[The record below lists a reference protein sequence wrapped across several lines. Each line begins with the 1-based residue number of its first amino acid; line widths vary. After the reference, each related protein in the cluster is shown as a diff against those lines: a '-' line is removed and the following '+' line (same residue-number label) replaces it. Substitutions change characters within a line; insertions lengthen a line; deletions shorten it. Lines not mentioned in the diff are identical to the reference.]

1 MKHQSASIH
10 ELARLE
16 LLAGLPGEI
25 LAELAERMERRLMA
39 SGESCDVRGQLVAV
53 VNGLAHAN
61 DASGQREAVEPG
73 GVVPEASVS
82 LRALTPVTV
91 VRCPRSVLEEVVGA
105 PPTPA

>member
-16 LLAGLPGEI
+16 LLAGLPGET
-25 LAELAERMERRLMA
+25 LAELAERMERRVMA
-39 SGESCDVRGQLVAV
+39 PGESFDVRGQLVAV
-53 VNGLAHAN
+53 INGLGHAS
-61 DASGQREAVEPG
+61 DSGGQREAVKPG

-82 LRALTPVTV
+82 LRAVTPVTV